1 MPFIEFEKMPKMELF
16 EGVLSRL
23 ATGDHIM
30 LSALDMDQ
38 DAIVPEHSH
47 PHEQAGLV
55 LKGHF
60 KFRIGDEEREVG
72 PGEAFI
78 IPGHVVHSGV
88 VTQGPAQ
95 ILDVFTPVREDYAE
109 RYNNFTTTS
118 DKTVWEEGEEQD

>member
-1 MPFIEFEKMPKMELF
+1 MPFIEFDKMPKMELF
-16 EGVLSRL
+16 QGVHSRL
-23 ATGDHIM
+23 ASGERIM

-38 DAIVPEHSH
+38 GAIVPEHSH

-55 LKGHF
+55 LQGRF

-78 IPGHVVHSGV
+78 IPGNIVHAGV
-88 VTQGPAQ
+88 VTEGPAQ
-95 ILDVFTPVREDYAE
+95 ILDIFTPVREDYVE

-118 DKTVWEEGEEQD
+118 EKTVWEETADED